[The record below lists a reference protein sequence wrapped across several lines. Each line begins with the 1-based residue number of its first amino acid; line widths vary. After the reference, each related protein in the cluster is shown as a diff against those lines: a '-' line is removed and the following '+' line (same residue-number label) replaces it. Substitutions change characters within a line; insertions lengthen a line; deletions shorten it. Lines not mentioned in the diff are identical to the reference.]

1 MNKTDIK
8 QVKDLK
14 RLRIDITSFRD
25 INFDCISNYFEH
37 QSISNVIVL
46 LYQKIRKI
54 DNDYYGNDYI

>member
-25 INFDCISNYFEH
+25 INFDHIRNHFEH
-37 QSISNVIVL
+37 QSISNVIML